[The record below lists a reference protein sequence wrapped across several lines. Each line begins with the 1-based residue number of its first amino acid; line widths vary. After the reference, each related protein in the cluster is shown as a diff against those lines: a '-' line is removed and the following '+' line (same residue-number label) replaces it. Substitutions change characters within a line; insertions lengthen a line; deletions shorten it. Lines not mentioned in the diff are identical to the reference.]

1 VEEKSSTSNAGQ
13 AKVFSSGR
21 HANVVNGEIEMIT
34 TNLISNGGVAM
45 KLHPEPNLI
54 TFTSPNDWVMRITAD
69 RRIEVNEDVAVTEA
83 AQAIFDA
90 LERYWQ
96 KKPWVGLTGAE
107 VNHIFAAYVGYPE
120 RMMTEVERLL
130 KEKNT

>member
-1 VEEKSSTSNAGQ
+1 MN
-13 AKVFSSGR
+13 
-21 HANVVNGEIEMIT
+21 T
-34 TNLISNGGVAM
+34 TNIATYFTANEMTAKSNF
-45 KLHPEPNLI
+45 PPNTI
-54 TFTSPNDWVMRITAD
+54 TFTNANTWVMRITAD